1 MAWLVRNWAL
11 KLGALALATI
21 LYTGLVF
28 SGSFSEQTFRGV
40 PVTTVGQPDG
50 TYLLTQQLGTVD
62 IRYRVATDAPP
73 RVTADSFA
81 VTIDLGDYDM
91 ADAPQL
97 QPLAVVVRPV
107 TDGLTV
113 LPNFFPTTVSVAIDR
128 LGEARVRVAVE
139 SGEVPA
145 GLEISAPR
153 PSVQQVTA
161 TGPESLVRRVD
172 RALATVRIDESG
184 IDCCGQ
190 VELVPVDIDGRRVES
205 VELDPSTVRIEIDV
219 STVETSRTV
228 PIRPLLAGAPAAGF
242 EVGTVTA
249 EPSVVTLRGAPDVLA
264 GIAEVLTEPVSLAG
278 SDSTLRAPGTLVVPD
293 GARLADPADAQPTIV
308 VEIRETIA
316 TRTMLLGVVCSGE
329 PAGSACLPQNSQVAV
344 TLRGTASAL
353 DALDPAELTPIVDV
367 TGLGP
372 GDHLVEPTVTLPG
385 GITLVSVSPASVT
398 VTIVPPAT
406 PPP

>member
-1 MAWLVRNWAL
+1 MAWLVHNWAL
-11 KLGALALATI
+11 KLGAVALATI

-40 PVTTVGQPDG
+40 PVTAVGQPEG

-81 VTIDLGDYDM
+81 VTIDLATYRM
-91 ADAPQL
+91 EDAPQL
-97 QPLAVVVRPV
+97 QALSISVRPV

-128 LGEARVRVAVE
+128 LDEARVRVAVE

-145 GLEISAPR
+145 GLEISDPR
-153 PSVQQVTA
+153 PSVQEVTA

-190 VELVPVDIDGRRVES
+190 VALVPVDIDGRRVDS
-205 VELDPSTVRIEIDV
+205 VELNPSTVRIEIDV

-228 PIRPLLAGAPAAGF
+228 PIRPLLSGAPAPGF

-264 GIAEVLTEPVSLAG
+264 AIAEVLTEPVSLAG
-278 SDSTLRAPGTLVVPD
+278 TDTTLRASGTLVVPA
-293 GARLADPADAQPTIV
+293 GARLADPAEAEPTIV

-316 TRTMLLGVVCSGE
+316 TRTLLLGLVCSGE
-329 PAGSACLPQNSQVAV
+329 PPGSACLPQIAQIAV
-344 TLRGTASAL
+344 TVRGTVSAL
-353 DALDPAELTPIVDV
+353 DALDPGDLTPILDV

-372 GDHLVEPTVTLPG
+372 GDHLLAPSVTLPEG
-385 GITLVSVSPASVT
+385 VTLVDVSPASVT
-398 VTIVPPAT
+398 VTITPPAT
-406 PPP
+406 PAP